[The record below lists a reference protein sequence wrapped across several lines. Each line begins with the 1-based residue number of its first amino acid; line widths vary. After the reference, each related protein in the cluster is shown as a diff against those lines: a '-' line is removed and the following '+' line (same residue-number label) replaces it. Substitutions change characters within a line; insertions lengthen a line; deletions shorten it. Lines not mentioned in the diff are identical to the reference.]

1 MLHKSFKPAK
11 CKTALKL
18 AASRIKLLKNKREAQ
33 LKQLKRELAQL
44 LETGQD
50 QTARIRVEH
59 VVREEK
65 TMAAYDL
72 IEIYCELIVAPFTSK
87 YGKNSS
93 LQQLNYVQ
101 TVVSRLLVEKLSA
114 KAPDGPT
121 KMKILSAIAEE
132 HNVKWDPKSFGEK
145 DIMPHEDLLA
155 MPTGTSHLDPRTIGT
170 GCEEMEF
177 RHSYAAEQSGFSVGR
192 QSWNMEFKDATAAAQ
207 AAAESAERAS
217 MAARAAAELSSQGRI
232 TRQHLREK
240 ESVFRSRDEGLQT
253 YAGSRVEGEY
263 LAKDPVNKTPHKRIT
278 RQHSTETKK
287 ASVFR
292 SRDEGIQTYAASR
305 VQGEHLA
312 NDPVNNTTHR
322 SNSGMNHEQSFEN
335 EQDDMAGLAERFNN
349 LKSTNRPS
357 QLASSKSSSS
367 SVNDYPLV
375 NDFQM
380 ADSHYRKNLSELEKS
395 DLVGEANIK
404 GESSE
409 SEVELVSEVHD
420 EMRSENVGYFEATSN
435 REQSS
440 SVSSHSH
447 SQISRDDHNVFSS
460 FSHQKFSEEAA
471 KEPYIFYEGNFQ
483 RNTKETNPFDNASVV
498 FDDSGS
504 DDDGLKLDDKGE
516 YNGQD
521 SGSYYLSEGRKSS
534 SHLLANT
541 SADSPRLNME
551 ESLGKSSS
559 QSPFASGWH
568 ATSVFSE
575 GLTSDTVSSQV
586 DESLPVTFDE
596 SDGPSSESE
605 GELNKS
611 KLVES
616 THTGSFPHKDIACSG
631 NPETTQNERHH
642 FIGSSLAEKEN
653 VGSNRKNQGN
663 EVGAETDRT
672 FSYGYLHT
680 NPISHRLAKSQTKSN
695 DNPKTSGF
703 SSVKD
708 DIQSYQSVYNLEDTI
723 SIKESS
729 LESGKELNFAILT
742 GGLRNKGYRHPPYR
756 RNPSD
761 NSSVSKQA
769 ERIIIPVHP
778 KINKNS
784 SLGTP
789 VPHSDASDDESDE
802 ELAKQ
807 TQEPYIHKAAP
818 EVNKKSGLRSY
829 FDLDNS
835 DSEEELPNQTVT
847 KTRPGPGL
855 SRRTKQTVTSNTLS
869 ISERNP
875 YLKSRLP
882 SDSSI
887 TPEYAME
894 MEHNSSSSSS
904 YTIEAQVMPTSLEK
918 SSDYW
923 GSSEQG
929 RSTGQIFSKPISQSK
944 MALHNWG
951 SSEQR
956 RSAEPSKPIM
966 ESKRYSQ
973 EENLKTSAWE
983 QRSNPPLR
991 TVSSGAAES
1000 TKASC
1005 SKDDTLSR
1013 ENSINK
1019 ASHVHPK
1026 LPDYDA
1032 LTAHL
1037 LSLRQHRQ

>member
-72 IEIYCELIVAPFTSK
+72 IEIYCELIVARLPIIESQKNCPIDLKQAISSVIFASPRCADIPELMDVRKHFTSK
-87 YGKNSS
+87 YGKEFVSAAVELRS
-93 LQQLNYVQ
+93 DCG
-101 TVVSRLLVEKLSA
+101 VSRLLVEKLSA

-145 DIMPHEDLLA
+145 DIMPHEDLLNGPNTFEQASKMHVEPPNVQQPPNSIDRGHPNFKAPSNYYDKHEQPANSYGSNSGSSQHYQNVTSPAVGTSQA

-177 RHSYAAEQSGFSVGR
+177 RHSYASEQSGFSVAR

-207 AAAESAERAS
+207 AAAESAEQAS

-305 VQGEHLA
+305 LQGEHLA
-312 NDPVNNTTHR
+312 KDPVNNTTHR

-460 FSHQKFSEEAA
+460 FSHQKF
-471 KEPYIFYEGNFQ
+471 N
-483 RNTKETNPFDNASVV
+483 
-498 FDDSGS
+498 
-504 DDDGLKLDDKGE
+504 DDGLKLDDKGE

-568 ATSVFSE
+568 TTSVFSE

-653 VGSNRKNQGN
+653 VGSYRKNQGN

-680 NPISHRLAKSQTKSN
+680 NPTSHRLAKSQTKSN

-769 ERIIIPVHP
+769 EEDHYTRFKQSSSSLDVDIGSGAGDQEPYGQMVHP

-835 DSEEELPNQTVT
+835 DSEEDLPNQTVT

-923 GSSEQG
+923 E
-929 RSTGQIFSKPISQSK
+929 F
-944 MALHNWG
+944 
-951 SSEQR
+951 
-956 RSAEPSKPIM
+956 
-966 ESKRYSQ
+966 
-973 EENLKTSAWE
+973 
-983 QRSNPPLR
+983 
-991 TVSSGAAES
+991 
-1000 TKASC
+1000 
-1005 SKDDTLSR
+1005 
-1013 ENSINK
+1013 
-1019 ASHVHPK
+1019 
-1026 LPDYDA
+1026 
-1032 LTAHL
+1032 
-1037 LSLRQHRQ
+1037 